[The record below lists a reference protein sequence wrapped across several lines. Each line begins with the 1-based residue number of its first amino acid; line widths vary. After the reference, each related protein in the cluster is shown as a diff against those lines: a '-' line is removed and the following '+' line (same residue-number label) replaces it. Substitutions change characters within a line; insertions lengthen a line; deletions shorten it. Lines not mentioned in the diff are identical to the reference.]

1 MEGPLLMVTSPVM
14 LDKTSGHMLPDA
26 MTSDAIPKGHE
37 EHVAVLE
44 DAIAELAKDGRREFQ
59 DRRTP
64 LEASLRRRK
73 GLFGR
78 EFMTVWVDHT
88 GSLVTDDI
96 GKEARFPFGT

>member
-1 MEGPLLMVTSPVM
+1 
-14 LDKTSGHMLPDA
+14 
-26 MTSDAIPKGHE
+26 MTSE
-37 EHVAVLE
+37 EQVAVLE
-44 DAIAELAKDGRREFQ
+44 DAIAELAKDGWARVSGSS
-59 DRRTP
+59 DP

-96 GKEARFPFGT
+96 GQEARFPFGT